1 MNRFVFV
8 VVLAASLIAAAGSA
22 FAAQA
27 EGSGITIDG
36 SLIFATEPAGGFDST
51 VGIGVGALIDLSKQ
65 LSTSRKDMKM
75 GIRGDLAYFD
85 FDGSYY
91 GFGVSYTRLVLF
103 GGPRLTFIPGNAKI
117 QPYVEGG
124 LELSYD
130 DVGTYAPGFGS
141 SSATDINLGIAGGGG
156 VDFLLA
162 PNVKLGVNGR
172 LHIISD
178 SFLTLGVT
186 LGFAF

>member
-1 MNRFVFV
+1 MKRILFSV
-8 VVLAASLIAAAGSA
+8 VIVTVLAVSAGRVMAAEAG
-22 FAAQA
+22 
-27 EGSGITIDG
+27 GSGVTIDG

-51 VGIGVGALIDLSKQ
+51 VGLGIGALIDLSKQ
-65 LSTSRKDMKM
+65 MSSSRKDMKM
-75 GIRGDLAYFD
+75 GIRGDLSYFD

-91 GFGVSYTRLVLF
+91 GVGVSYTRLVLF

-130 DVGTYAPGFGS
+130 DVGTYVPGFGS
-141 SSATDINLGIAGGGG
+141 SSATDISLGLAGGGG

-162 PNVKLGVNGR
+162 PNLKLGVNGR

-186 LGFAF
+186 FGVMF

>member
-1 MNRFVFV
+1 MKRYVFV
-8 VVLAASLIAAAGSA
+8 VVLTASLIAAAGPA
-22 FAAQA
+22 LAAEEKGA
-27 EGSGITIDG
+27 GITIDG
-36 SLIFATEPAGGFDST
+36 SLILATEPVGGYDST

-65 LSTSRKDMKM
+65 MGTSRKDMKI
-75 GIRGDLAYFD
+75 GIRGDLSYFD

-91 GFGVSYTRLVLF
+91 GVGVSYTRLVLF
-103 GGPRLTFIPGNAKI
+103 GGPRITFIPGNDKV

-124 LELSYD
+124 LELAYD

-178 SFLTLGVT
+178 SFLSLGVT
-186 LGFAF
+186 LGFMF